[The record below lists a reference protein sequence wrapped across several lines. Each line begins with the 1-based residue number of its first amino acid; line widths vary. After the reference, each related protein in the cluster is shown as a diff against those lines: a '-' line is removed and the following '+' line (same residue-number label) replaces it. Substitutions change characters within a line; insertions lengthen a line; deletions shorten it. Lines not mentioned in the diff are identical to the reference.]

1 MTIAEAQQLA
11 DTGESERLEF
21 KRTTG
26 QRTEAARTVCAFL
39 NGEGGNVLFGVSNAG
54 QLVGQQVADDT
65 LRNLVEALRPLEPTL
80 PIQPEV
86 VPLSGDKCL
95 IILSVP
101 AGRDRPYVLDGRPYY
116 RQSSTTAAM
125 PQDLYEQMLADR
137 AHPQRRWELQEA
149 SDGGLDDLDAA
160 EITRTVEES
169 IRRGRLDDPGT
180 RDPVALLAGLGL
192 LRNGRL
198 LNAAVVLF
206 GKSGRLLPYYPQ
218 CSLRMARFR
227 GITKSE
233 FIDNRQVEGNLFEL
247 LLKAQ
252 QFLRDYLPIAGR
264 VVPNLFERT
273 DDPLYPPVA
282 LREALVNAF
291 CHRDYG
297 IIGGA
302 VNISIF
308 DDRLE
313 IASTGRLHFGLRPD
327 DLLQLHSSFPWN
339 PLLASVLYRRG
350 VMEQWG
356 RGTQKM
362 VELTTEAGLPT
373 PQFAERTGE
382 VVVSFFPTRYVAP
395 SRIEHNLSALQ
406 QQLLAIVGRHISVA
420 SKQLLT
426 ELGPV
431 PSAKRTIQDD
441 LAFLAKIGLVE
452 RQGWG
457 AGARWCLKGSA
468 GIARE

>member
-1 MTIAEAQQLA
+1 MTLAEARQLA
-11 DTGESERLEF
+11 ESGESERLEF
-21 KRTTG
+21 KKTTG

-39 NGEGGNVLFGVSNAG
+39 NGEGGNVLFGVNDKG
-54 QLVGQQVADDT
+54 QLLGQQVAEDT
-65 LRNLVEALRPLEPTL
+65 LRSLVEALRPIEPTL
-80 PIQPEV
+80 PVQPE
-86 VPLSGDKCL
+86 L
-95 IILSVP
+95 IAFADNKYLIALSVP

-116 RQSSTTAAM
+116 RQGATTAVM

-137 AHPQRRWELQEA
+137 AHPLRRWELQEVNELEIA
-149 SDGGLDDLDAA
+149 DLDLT
-160 EITRTVEES
+160 ELTRTVEEG
-169 IRRGRLDDPGT
+169 IRRGRLDDPGV
-180 RDPVALLAGLGL
+180 RDPIALLAGLKL

-206 GKSGRLLPYYPQ
+206 AKSNQVLPYYPQ

-252 QFLRDYLPIAGR
+252 QFLRDHLPIAGR
-264 VVPNLFERT
+264 VVPSLFERA
-273 DDPLYPPVA
+273 DDPLYPLVA

-297 IIGGA
+297 IPGGA

-313 IASTGRLHFGLRPD
+313 IASTGRLHFGLQPD

-356 RGTQKM
+356 RGTQKI
-362 VELTTEAGLPT
+362 VELTTGAGLPV
-373 PQFAERTGE
+373 PQFSERAGE
-382 VVVSFFPTRYVAP
+382 VIVSFFPTRYVAP
-395 SRIEHNLSALQ
+395 SRIEHDLSTLQ
-406 QQLLAIVGRHISVA
+406 QQILAVVGRHNGIA
-420 SKQLLT
+420 LKQLLL
-426 ELGPV
+426 ELGRLPV
-431 PSAKRTIQDD
+431 AKRTIQQD
-441 LAFLAKIGLVE
+441 LNLLAQVGLVE
-452 RQGWG
+452 RYGWG
-457 AGARWCLKGSA
+457 GGARWYLKGA
-468 GIARE
+468 GK

>member
-11 DTGESERLEF
+11 KAGESERLEF

-39 NGEGGNVLFGVSNAG
+39 NGEGGNVLFGVGNSG
-54 QLVGQQVADDT
+54 QLSGQQVADDT

-86 VPLSGDKCL
+86 ISLFGDKYL

-116 RQSSTTAAM
+116 RQGSTTAAM

-149 SDGGLDDLDAA
+149 SDTGLDDLDLA

-169 IRRGRLDDPGT
+169 IRRGRLDEPGT
-180 RDPVALLAGLGL
+180 RDPTALLAGLGL
-192 LRNGRL
+192 LRNGIL
-198 LNAAVVLF
+198 FNAAVVLF
-206 GKSGRLLPYYPQ
+206 GKNGRLLPYYPQ
-218 CSLRMARFR
+218 CSLRMARFK
-227 GITKSE
+227 GVTKSE
-233 FIDNRQVEGNLFEL
+233 FVDNRQAEGNLFEL

-252 QFLRDYLPIAGR
+252 QFLRDHLPIAGR
-264 VVPNLFERT
+264 VVPNLFARI

-297 IIGGA
+297 VPGGA
-302 VNISIF
+302 VNVGIY

-327 DLLQLHSSFPWN
+327 DLMQLHNSFPWN
-339 PLLASVLYRRG
+339 PLVASVLYRRG
-350 VMEQWG
+350 IMEQWG
-356 RGTQKM
+356 RGTQKII
-362 VELTTEAGLPT
+362 ELSTQAGLPT
-373 PQFAERTGE
+373 PQFTERAGE

-406 QQLLAIVGRHISVA
+406 QQLLAVVGRHTGVA
-420 SKQLLT
+420 LKQLLL
-426 ELGPV
+426 ELGPTSV
-431 PSAKRTIQDD
+431 TRRTVQLD
-441 LAFLAKIGLVE
+441 LNLLGQFGLIE

-457 AGARWCLKGSA
+457 GGAKWYLKGSA
-468 GIARE
+468 GVVQE

>member
-86 VPLSGDKCL
+86 IQLGNGNAL
-95 IILSVP
+95 ISLSVP

-116 RQSSTTAAM
+116 RQGSTTAAM

-149 SDGGLDDLDAA
+149 SDTTLEDLDLA

-169 IRRGRLDDPGT
+169 IRRGRLDEPST
-180 RDPVALLAGLGL
+180 REPTALLAGLGL

-206 GKSGRLLPYYPQ
+206 GKNGRLLPYYPQ
-218 CSLRMARFR
+218 CSLRMARFS
-227 GITKSE
+227 GVTKSE
-233 FIDNRQVEGNLFEL
+233 FVDNRQTEGNLFEL
-247 LLKAQ
+247 LVKAQ
-252 QFLRDYLPIAGR
+252 QFLRDHLPIAGR
-264 VVPNLFERT
+264 VVPNLFARV

-297 IIGGA
+297 VPGGA
-302 VNISIF
+302 VNVGIF

-327 DLLQLHSSFPWN
+327 DLLQLHNSFPWN
-339 PLLASVLYRRG
+339 PLIASVLYRRG
-350 VMEQWG
+350 IMEQWG
-356 RGTQKM
+356 RGTQKI
-362 VELTTEAGLPT
+362 VELSTEAGLPT
-373 PQFAERTGE
+373 PQFTERAGE

-406 QQLLAIVGRHISVA
+406 QQLLEIIGRYTGVA
-420 SKQLLT
+420 SKQLLA

-431 PSAKRTIQDD
+431 RSAKRTIQDD
-441 LAFLAKIGLVE
+441 LSFLAKVGLIE

-457 AGARWCLKGSA
+457 AGARWYLKGSA
-468 GIARE
+468 IIAQE